1 MIKINNTR
9 IVSAYYG
16 TTKLSALGYQNHL
29 FRLEEPVIEYIVTGT
44 EAISL
49 ALVEGKADDWR
60 EVVSDNGD
68 GTSTVKI
75 YASTPPTRV
84 CFKNTTTSSSSGY
97 ATDFSLRQVTRFDGS
112 RLTDMRYMFAG
123 CRGLT
128 YVNTELFDTSNVA
141 RFDYAFYYCTTLI
154 DLDVSR
160 FNTNKA
166 THLINTFAQCRLL
179 PTIDVS
185 GWVTDKVVSFNGL
198 FLGCQSVERLAVEA
212 WNTSLVTNAEYAF
225 GDCYK
230 LKYLNLSN
238 WDTAAMTHM
247 GGFFRNCY
255 ELTSD
260 NLHLPTVFVN
270 SKCKRTKEMFSGC
283 TKLTYLDN
291 SLYWNTSSLEDAS
304 YMFNDCTSLVT
315 LGHYTWDVHNVQNM
329 SCMFRN
335 CSSLLGV
342 GYADEGIGAMF
353 LNFWITPALTNC
365 SSMFEGC
372 TSMHIVS
379 MPNLELKQACDT
391 TDMFKSTSIMY
402 IIGGPTYC
410 SLINILKNLED
421 RTSLADGNYGGN
433 LGAENL
439 GIACAILHGT
449 STITLGTLDVLTS
462 DEQTILEYYAT
473 IMQTYNWAY
482 TQMYD
487 ENYNYIEVKV
497 PDGGLT
503 FTLQADRRGDDNAL
517 GFVDWGDE
525 STKDSMYY
533 QESEMSHTFTTPGLR
548 VIKTQL
554 LPSLPSNNAVD
565 STTHVESYLS
575 VNTNI
580 TVWDYAFFNHTHM
593 IEFNGHWLEFG
604 ISENSTSYKCMFRNN
619 STLERVTMSGRSDF
633 VTNMSAMFYECPALK
648 SVEFSDFTARS
659 VKDLNNLC
667 GNGDTSLTSFTVG
680 LTPDGRIGESSSTAT
695 TALDV
700 SNMFNGCSK
709 LATLVFPIGKAN
721 DPTPIGSMKTAFYN
735 CKKLTTFP
743 DLSGWDLRT
752 VTDMYAAFGY
762 VAADA
767 TQLPAV
773 GFGAGSIAHLQN
785 WTSVTD
791 TRQMW
796 YRSNIASIDISAV
809 QAPQVKYTNQ
819 MFSKTTAKAVSM
831 AAANFYQVSDMSQM
845 FDECSSL
852 EAVDFNYCSLFTC
865 IAPTPCTNMFRKCVA
880 LKNVNGLQQAL
891 TFCEKGISSAEGMFE
906 YCEVLEEL
914 AFSIPPANLTSG
926 YVRSFTEPCTTMK
939 RMFYKCY
946 KLSKLDVRTF
956 NTKNVTDMDGM
967 FGYCYALECLDLS
980 SFEVPKLT
988 TAKTM
993 FTYVPG
999 TIFIDRFRTTD
1010 ALASDGFSGM
1020 FTGCE
1025 DIIVYGICL
1034 DNDSS
1039 YRLLKGISSSTSTGV
1054 SIVYLPGTA
1063 ANPKADDASSI
1074 EIIDIVAN
1082 SAEWIISYATD
1093 MNIYEVEVG
1102 NDAISDNS
1110 RIIELVNAERGRV
1123 NGNWSTILLGED
1135 GYTFWGDWYDVFV
1148 NSNMESLLATN
1159 KILPFVGRR
1168 YTIATP
1174 HCTNATNA
1182 PTATAAEKVR
1192 GLYGICNSYKDLS
1205 YFCQGLSN
1213 LETVQISEDFESIL
1227 NETTRYH
1234 TMATT
1239 MLDMFANCISLRNV
1253 QIYMILTSLYDMTG
1267 TFYNCD
1273 KLVNFD
1279 SGVGSNLASTLWR
1292 TSSLEWIQGTFRECH
1307 SLKRLDLSNWYTSQV
1322 QGFADMFNNSY
1333 NMELVNLSGWYFN
1346 NIIYGGNFHWACPN
1360 MNVYMN
1366 NVTYNDI
1373 KLFLGAVNTITPC
1386 DGGAVYYEQLNG
1398 FSATEELAVAQI
1410 GCPKGWAPAGG
1421 RSNVFAI
1428 DVPAGTTITLYNDR
1442 RGDSSTL
1449 NANVWGDGASDSAM
1463 SHTYNTAGRYVISSK
1478 YAVMKPAARSETLDS
1493 TSAKY
1498 IFRHHMYNTNMNNL
1512 SHLFAGAACT
1522 SYCMEFLPS
1531 PKKSGTPC
1539 TGLFKNNY
1547 YLKSLNLDGWI
1558 TSNVTDVHE
1567 LMHECRNMTEFNCNN
1582 WDLVNCDTYYG
1593 LLYQCENLTSF
1604 QPQGWTNAVN
1614 SVSFRYTFAYCKKM
1628 SIIDLS
1634 MCRTE
1639 KVYDMG
1645 FSFRNTSVLQSLN
1658 LSNWAMVT
1666 SSSIDTERMFTDS
1679 GIRRPQI
1686 ITNNTT
1692 NIERILSNVAS

>member
-1 MIKINNTR
+1 MIKINNSK

-16 TTKLSALGYQNHL
+16 STKLSAIGYQNNL
-29 FRLEEPVIEYIVTGT
+29 FRFEEPIIEYVVSGT

-60 EVVSDNGD
+60 EKVINNGD

-75 YASTPPTRV
+75 YASTPPTKV
-84 CFKNTTTSSSSGY
+84 CFKNTTTDASSGY
-97 ATDFSLRQVTRFDGS
+97 VADYDLRQVTKFDGS
-112 RLTDMRYMFAG
+112 RLTDMRYMFCG
-123 CRGLT
+123 CRGLK
-128 YVNTELFDTSNVA
+128 YVNTELFDTSNVK
-141 RFDYAFYYCTTLI
+141 RFDYAFYYCTALA

-160 FNTNKA
+160 FNTKNA
-166 THLINTFAQCRLL
+166 THLINTFYQCRVLK
-179 PTIDVS
+179 TIDVS
-185 GWVTDKVVSFNGL
+185 DWITDKVTSFNGL
-198 FLGCQSVERLAVEA
+198 FLGCQVVENLDVANWR
-212 WNTSLVTNAEYAF
+212 TSTVTNMEYAF

-230 LKYLNLSN
+230 LKALNLSS
-238 WDTAAMTHM
+238 WDTSNTTHM

-283 TKLTYLDN
+283 TKLTYLDD

-342 GYADEGIGAMF
+342 GYANEGIGAMF

-379 MPNLELKQACDT
+379 MPNLELKQACNT
-391 TDMFKSTSIMY
+391 TDMFKSTGIMY

-433 LGAENL
+433 LGAENF
-439 GIACAILHGT
+439 GTPFAIVGGT

-462 DEQTILEYYAT
+462 EELTTLEYYAT
-473 IMQTYNWAY
+473 AMETYNWAY
-482 TQMYD
+482 MHAYN

-497 PDGGLT
+497 PTGGLT
-503 FTLQADRRGDDNAL
+503 FTLQADRRGDDNTL
-517 GFVDWGDE
+517 EFVDWGDE
-525 STKDSMYY
+525 STKDSMCY

-580 TVWDYAFFNHTHM
+580 TVWDYAFFNHTSM
-593 IEFNGHWLEFG
+593 IEFNGNWLEFG
-604 ISENSTSYKCMFRNN
+604 ISENSTSYKCMFRYN
-619 STLERVTMSGRSDF
+619 STLERVTMNGRSDF

-700 SNMFNGCSK
+700 SNMFNGCNK

-721 DPTPIGSMKTAFYN
+721 DPTPIGSMRATFYN

-752 VTDMYAAFGY
+752 ATDMYTTFGY

-773 GFGAGSIAHLQN
+773 SFGAGTIAHLQN
-785 WTSVTD
+785 WLSVTD

-865 IAPTPCTNMFRKCVA
+865 LAPTPCTNMFRKCVA

-891 TFCEKGISSAEGMFE
+891 TFCQKGISSMEGMFE
-906 YCEVLEEL
+906 YCEVLENI

-926 YVRSFTEPCTTMK
+926 YVRSFTEPCTSMK

-946 KLSKLDVRTF
+946 KLKNVDVRTF
-956 NTKNVTDMDGM
+956 NTKNVIDMDQM
-967 FGYCYALECLDLS
+967 FGYNYALEVCDIS
-980 SFEVPKLT
+980 SFEVPKLQ
-988 TAKTM
+988 TAKSM
-993 FTYVPG
+993 FAYCPATV
-999 TIFIDRFRTTD
+999 FMDRFRTTD
-1010 ALASDGFSGM
+1010 ALASDGFSGI

-1025 DIIVYGICL
+1025 DIFVYGYCL
-1034 DNDSS
+1034 DDKSTN
-1039 YRLLKGISSSTSTGV
+1039 RLLKGIVSSSSLGV
-1054 SIVYLPGTA
+1054 NILYVPGTSVNTSDQEA
-1063 ANPKADDASSI
+1063 IDN
-1074 EIIDIVAN
+1074 IDIIAGTSVWN
-1082 SAEWIISYATD
+1082 IHYTTD
-1093 MNIYEVEVG
+1093 INVYEVEIG
-1102 NDAISDNS
+1102 DDAISDAS
-1110 RIIELVNAERGRV
+1110 RLFELVDASRGRQS
-1123 NGNWSTILLGED
+1123 GNWNQNFLGED
-1135 GYTFWGDWYDVFV
+1135 GITYNGNWYSIF
-1148 NSNMESLLATN
+1148 TN
-1159 KILPFVGRR
+1159 LNINELYSTTQLLPFVGRR
-1168 YTIATP
+1168 YTIVTP

-1213 LETVQISEDFESIL
+1213 LETVQISEDFESTL
-1227 NETTRYH
+1227 NATTKYF

-1253 QIYMILTSLYDMTG
+1253 QIYMRLSSLFDMTG

-1279 SGVGSNLASTLWR
+1279 SGVGSPLQSTLWY
-1292 TSSLEWIQGTFRECH
+1292 TNSLEWIQGTFRECH

-1322 QGFADMFNNSY
+1322 QGFADMFNNAYS
-1333 NMELVNLSGWYFN
+1333 MELLTLSGWYFN
-1346 NIIYGGNFHWACPN
+1346 KIIYGGNFHWACPN

-1366 NVTYNDI
+1366 NVTYNNI
-1373 KLFLGAVNTITPC
+1373 KDFLNAVNSITPC
-1386 DGGAVYYEQLNG
+1386 DGGALYYDQLDG
-1398 FSATEELAVAQI
+1398 FNATTELEVAQI

-1449 NANVWGDGASDSAM
+1449 TANVWGDGSSDSSM
-1463 SHTYNTAGRYVISSK
+1463 SHKYNTAGRYVISSK

-1512 SHLFAGAACT
+1512 SHLFAGANCT

-1531 PKKSGTPC
+1531 PKKSGTKC

-1547 YLKSLNLDGWI
+1547 QLKSINLDGWI

-1567 LMHECRNMTEFNCNN
+1567 LMHECRNMTEFNCDN
-1582 WDLVNCDTYYG
+1582 WDLVNCDTFYG
-1593 LLYQCENLTSF
+1593 LCYQCENLTHF
-1604 QPQGWTNAVN
+1604 QPKGWVN
-1614 SVSFRYTFAYCKKM
+1614 THNNVSFRYTFSHCKKM

-1639 KVYDMG
+1639 KVYDMA
-1645 FSFRNTSVLQSLN
+1645 FAFRNTSVLQSLN

-1679 GIRRPQI
+1679 GIRRSQI